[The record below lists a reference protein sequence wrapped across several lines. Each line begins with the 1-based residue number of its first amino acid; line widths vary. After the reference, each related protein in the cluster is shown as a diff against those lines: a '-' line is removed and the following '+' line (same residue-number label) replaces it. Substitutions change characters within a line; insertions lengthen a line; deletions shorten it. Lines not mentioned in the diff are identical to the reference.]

1 MGSHQLFHR
10 NNCRVGRYAAATA
23 QLSTRTA
30 DLFLSQPFYIY
41 YYYNSVHVYH
51 KAAHWYMV
59 LYQSIP
65 LCSPEQVAGSQLL
78 PKTTRKIP
86 KIPVTIIVV
95 VEVDPFRLYYSY
107 SVVERESLCEKG
119 EKQFSE

>member
-1 MGSHQLFHR
+1 VGSHQLFHR

-86 KIPVTIIVV
+86 KIPVTIITNLIKLIAQKNNSYFETDEVV
-95 VEVDPFRLYYSY
+95 
-107 SVVERESLCEKG
+107 
-119 EKQFSE
+119 

>member
-41 YYYNSVHVYH
+41 YYYNSVHVYR
-51 KAAHWYMV
+51 KAVHWYYIRAFLFAV
-59 LYQSIP
+59 LN
-65 LCSPEQVAGSQLL
+65 
-78 PKTTRKIP
+78 K
-86 KIPVTIIVV
+86 
-95 VEVDPFRLYYSY
+95 
-107 SVVERESLCEKG
+107 
-119 EKQFSE
+119 